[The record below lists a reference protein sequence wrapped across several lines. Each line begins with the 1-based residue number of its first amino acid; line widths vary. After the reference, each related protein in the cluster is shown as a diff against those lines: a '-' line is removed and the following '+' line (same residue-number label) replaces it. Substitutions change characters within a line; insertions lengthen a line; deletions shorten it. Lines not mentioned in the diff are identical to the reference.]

1 MSMSEIDQIVHELKC
16 AFDGEAWH
24 GPALME
30 ILDGVDAKAALDRPI
45 ATAHT
50 IWELVLHVTGWER
63 VITRR
68 LHGEKLVLS
77 DAENFGHITDTSDT
91 AWKQAV
97 TKLRQTHKQLIE
109 DVSNLAEEK
118 LNARTPGKPYDL
130 RFMLHGAAQ
139 HAAYH
144 GGQIALLKRARA

>member
-1 MSMSEIDQIVHELKC
+1 MSEIEQIVHELKC

-30 ILDGVDAKAALDRPI
+30 ILDGVDAKAALARPI

-63 VITRR
+63 VITQR

-77 DAENFGHITDTSDT
+77 DAENFGHVTDTSET
-91 AWKQAV
+91 AWQRALAN
-97 TKLRQTHKQLIE
+97 LRQTHKQLV
-109 DVSNLAEEK
+109 DDMSKLSEEK
-118 LNARTPGKPYDL
+118 LSARTPGKPYDL

-139 HAAYH
+139 LAAYH

>member
-1 MSMSEIDQIVHELKC
+1 MSRIDQIVHELKC

-30 ILDGVDAKAALDRPI
+30 ILDGVDAKAALARPVP
-45 ATAHT
+45 TAHN
-50 IWELVLHVTGWER
+50 IWELVLHIAGWER

-77 DAENFGHITDTSDT
+77 DAENFGHITETSEA
-91 AWKQAV
+91 AWKQAISGLQSTHATLIKTV
-97 TKLRQTHKQLIE
+97 ASLSDDKLSSP
-109 DVSNLAEEK
+109 V
-118 LNARTPGKPYDL
+118 PGKPYDIE
-130 RFMLHGAAQ
+130 FMLHGAAQ

-144 GGQIALLKRARA
+144 GGQISLLKRAYS

>member
-1 MSMSEIDQIVHELKC
+1 MSQIEQIIHELKC

-30 ILDGVDAKAALDRPI
+30 ILDGVDAKTALARPI

-77 DAENFGHITDTSDT
+77 DAENFGHVTDTSET
-91 AWKQAV
+91 AWRNAIQN
-97 TKLRQTHKQLIE
+97 LRRTHKELIE
-109 DVSNLAEEK
+109 TVSALAEDK
-118 LNARTPGKPYDL
+118 LNARVPGKPYDT

-144 GGQIALLKRARA
+144 GGQIALLKRVRG

>member
-1 MSMSEIDQIVHELKC
+1 MSRIEQITNELKC

-24 GPALME
+24 GRALME
-30 ILDGVDAKAALDRPI
+30 ILDGVNAKAALARPVP
-45 ATAHT
+45 AGHN

-77 DAENFGHITDTSDT
+77 DAENFGHITETT
-91 AWKQAV
+91 EAVWRQA
-97 TKLRQTHKQLIE
+97 LSNLQSTHAALIE
-109 DVSNLAEEK
+109 AVASLSEDN
-118 LNARTPGKPYDL
+118 LNARVPGKPYDVE
-130 RFMLHGAAQ
+130 FMLHGAAQ

-144 GGQIALLKRARA
+144 GGQISLLKRAHS